1 MSAQP
6 ILLAAGGT
14 GGHMFPAEA
23 TARALLAKGRDVVLV
38 TDARGQAFDALP
50 DVPVHRIAAASPSG
64 GLLAKAKAAVLLARG
79 TGQASRLI
87 GRLDPAAVIG
97 FGSYASIPTL
107 YAGAGAGVPLLLHE
121 QNAHLGRANRLM
133 ANKAAAIGTGFPRVD
148 GLKAHI
154 KAPVIMTGN
163 PVRPAFLDHRDTVY
177 APPAADRPIRL
188 LVLGGSQGARALSDL
203 VPAALT
209 GLPTEV
215 QARIRLT
222 QQVRTE
228 DLDRVRAAYADTP
241 IEADLARFFTDVP
254 DRLAAAHL
262 VIARA
267 GASTV
272 AELTCLGRPAILIPY
287 PFATDDHQALNAQ
300 ALEAAGAAM
309 LAPQHSLTAERLRE
323 MVNHLLMDVGRL
335 GWMAGNARAF
345 APIDAADRLADL
357 AIGLGRGADAIETGR
372 PA

>member
-1 MSAQP
+1 M
-6 ILLAAGGT
+6 
-14 GGHMFPAEA
+14 
-23 TARALLAKGRDVVLV
+23 
-38 TDARGQAFDALP
+38 
-50 DVPVHRIAAASPSG
+50 
-64 GLLAKAKAAVLLARG
+64 
-79 TGQASRLI
+79 
-87 GRLDPAAVIG
+87 
-97 FGSYASIPTL
+97 
-107 YAGAGAGVPLLLHE
+107 
-121 QNAHLGRANRLM
+121 
-133 ANKAAAIGTGFPRVD
+133 
-148 GLKAHI
+148 
-154 KAPVIMTGN
+154 
-163 PVRPAFLDHRDTVY
+163 
-177 APPAADRPIRL
+177 
-188 LVLGGSQGARALSDL
+188 

-357 AIGLGRGADAIETGR
+357 AIGLGHGADAIETGR

>member
-1 MSAQP
+1 MTARP

-23 TARALLAKGRDVVLV
+23 TARALVAKGQTVALV
-38 TDARGQAFDALP
+38 TDARGQAFEALP
-50 DVPVHRIAAASPSG
+50 EVPVHRVAAASPSG
-64 GLLAKAKAAVLLARG
+64 GLWTKAKAAVLLARG
-79 TGQASRLI
+79 AGQASRLI
-87 GRLDPAAVIG
+87 KRLDPAAVIG

-107 YAGAGAGVPLLLHE
+107 YAAAGARVPLLLHE
-121 QNAHLGRANRLM
+121 QNAYLGRANRLM
-133 ANKAAAIGTGFPRVD
+133 ADKASAIATGFPRVD
-148 GLKAHI
+148 GLKTGV

-163 PVRPAFLDHRDTVY
+163 PVRPAFVDHRDSAYT
-177 APPAADRPIRL
+177 PPASDQPIRL

-209 GLPTEV
+209 GLPAEI
-215 QARIRLT
+215 QARIALT

-228 DLDRVRAAYADTP
+228 DLDRVRAAYADSP
-241 IEADLARFFTDVP
+241 ITTDLARFFTDVP

-287 PFATDDHQALNAQ
+287 PFATDDHQTLNAQ
-300 ALEAAGAAM
+300 ALEAAGAAV
-309 LAPQHSLTAERLRE
+309 LAPQQSLTTDRLRE
-323 MVNHLLMDVGRL
+323 MVDHLLMDVGRL
-335 GWMAGNARAF
+335 SWMAGNARDF
-345 APIDAADRLADL
+345 APVDAAERLADL
-357 AIGLGRGADAIETGR
+357 AIGLGQGAGAIELEGV
-372 PA
+372 A